1 MYFYRI
7 AEYNKPTD
15 LYAINKLYVEIKN
28 AEIKIPTDGID
39 EINVSIKVRIA
50 TMTNNKIIQPITL
63 PIPILFKSR
72 AASGISA
79 PSDKLLYLAS
89 LQIPI

>member
-1 MYFYRI
+1 MGESIWKVILFGRVYHNFSLNSI

-50 TMTNNKIIQPITL
+50 AMTNNKIIQ
-63 PIPILFKSR
+63 
-72 AASGISA
+72 
-79 PSDKLLYLAS
+79 
-89 LQIPI
+89 Q

>member
-1 MYFYRI
+1 MNI
-7 AEYNKPTD
+7 INLATD
-15 LYAINKLYVEIKN
+15 LYTINKLYVEIKN

-79 PSDKLLYLAS
+79 LLQTSCYTYESAANS
-89 LQIPI
+89 YIK